1 MRLFN
6 RYFSGYD
13 LALPLGD
20 VAITLVGVLAARY
33 LVVNVGDY
41 SELAGWNQWFRLAGW
56 ITISVVIS
64 FYYAD
69 LYEIDQAL
77 SQRELSLR
85 FANGFGIAGLLVA
98 LLSYPISQPGLKKI
112 YLVNILLM
120 GIGLFAWRVFFS
132 KIIKLRRIR
141 GTIAILGTQKVGKLV
156 AEELLRRQHL
166 GLKVSYFIGPQK
178 GEMTLAYGN
187 PRRVTIPVVSPE
199 STLSLVRQEGV
210 SRILIAGPE
219 RGQGFPAQDLVT
231 LRLNGVPVEDC
242 HTFYERLM
250 SKISIAD
257 LRPSWI
263 LLSNGFRRTALTTFA
278 KRALDIAVSILGL
291 LIAAPVAAITAAA
304 IKLDSRGPVL
314 YLQDRVGQN
323 ESIFTLYK
331 FRSMHC
337 DAESATGPQW
347 AAKNDPRVTRVGR
360 VIRKLRVDE
369 IPQLINVLKGE
380 MSLVGPR
387 PERPFFVSGLKV
399 RVSYYQLR
407 FSVKPGITGWAQISA
422 SYADSEEDSIEKLQY
437 DLYYVKHMSPL
448 FDLQILFETV
458 KVIVLG
464 KGAQ

>member
-278 KRALDIAVSILGL
+278 KRALDIAVSIVGL

-360 VIRKLRVDE
+360 VIRKLRMDE

-387 PERPFFVSGLKV
+387 PERPFFVSRLKV